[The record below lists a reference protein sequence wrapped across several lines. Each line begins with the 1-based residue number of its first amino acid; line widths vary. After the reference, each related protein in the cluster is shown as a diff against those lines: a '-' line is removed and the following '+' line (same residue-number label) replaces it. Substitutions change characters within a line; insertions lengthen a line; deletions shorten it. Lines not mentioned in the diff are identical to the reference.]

1 MLFFAD
7 SGERA
12 VVQGLMMGTVVTVM
26 VLLLL
31 IIGFLNNPFRPGFG
45 SLQPSSMQRTL
56 EILEQERTIATHD
69 SPLPCDEAGEPLS
82 DD

>member
-1 MLFFAD
+1 
-7 SGERA
+7 
-12 VVQGLMMGTVVTVM
+12 MMGTVVTVM

-45 SLQPSSMQRTL
+45 SLQPSSMERTL
-56 EILEQERTIATHD
+56 EILEEERAVAD
-69 SPLPCDEAGEPLS
+69 DESSLPCDEDGEPMN